1 MEESEKA
8 EELMPPW
15 EKRSYL
21 QGSRKK
27 KSSRDQR
34 HIEAIAMVPYPP
46 FSALKN
52 RMTKAEANLGYKTRF
67 RFVEELGRSLQ
78 QILVKKNPDPQECG
92 RENCLPRKYKP
103 GDCMRQNALYRLDC
117 QLCKTEEQKTS
128 VYVGETA
135 RTIFDRGLE
144 HMKTHRSRNAESPL
158 VEHENSEHDGQPVE
172 WTMSAICFPIG
183 NMKRQATEGH
193 LISQIGRNSNI
204 LNRKGERGQN
214 LSPIL
219 EVDDQTEKKGKKRG

>member
-1 MEESEKA
+1 
-8 EELMPPW
+8 MPPW

-78 QILVKKNPDPQECG
+78 QILVKKSPDPQECG
-92 RENCLPRKYKP
+92 R
-103 GDCMRQNALYRLDC
+103 
-117 QLCKTEEQKTS
+117 
-128 VYVGETA
+128 
-135 RTIFDRGLE
+135 
-144 HMKTHRSRNAESPL
+144 
-158 VEHENSEHDGQPVE
+158 
-172 WTMSAICFPIG
+172 
-183 NMKRQATEGH
+183 
-193 LISQIGRNSNI
+193 
-204 LNRKGERGQN
+204 
-214 LSPIL
+214 
-219 EVDDQTEKKGKKRG
+219 